1 MKYKRKKYN
10 SFQAEEKKSEEPQ
23 PEIVTRLTDDDH
35 LKEVSVKRE
44 EKPAP
49 VTHEVDQEAET
60 SQQEVKIEATSQ
72 QEAADDAG
80 KESINR
86 TDDEKEVADESLVAG
101 EGYVLCNKAGDIEV
115 EEQRKVCET

>member
-1 MKYKRKKYN
+1 M
-10 SFQAEEKKSEEPQ
+10 
-23 PEIVTRLTDDDH
+23 TRLTDDDH

-49 VTHEVDQEAET
+49 VTQEVDQEAET

-72 QEAADDAG
+72 QEAAEDPG

-101 EGYVLCNKAGDIEV
+101 EGYVLCNRAGDIEA
-115 EEQRKVCET
+115 EERKVCRTWKRKKKDQLANPEGLLTYKMGMYEQP